1 MAAAGSRRP
10 FTAGGTMESAITGN
24 WWVVALRGVAGILL
38 GIAAFLVTGIT
49 LAVLIALFAAY
60 LFVDGVLAILAGSRG
75 RSWLIVAEGVVGV
88 IAGFVA
94 LLFPALTALAL
105 AILIAVWAIL
115 TGIAELAAAIR
126 LRRMIRN
133 EWLLGLS
140 GIISIVFGV
149 LIALFPGAGLVAIV
163 LLIGAYALVWGVL
176 NLALAFRLR
185 GSPGSLMVAP

>member
-1 MAAAGSRRP
+1 
-10 FTAGGTMESAITGN
+10 MESAITGN
-24 WWVVALRGVAGILL
+24 WWVVALRGVAGIIL
-38 GIAAFLVTGIT
+38 GIAAFAVTGIT

-94 LLFPALTALAL
+94 VLFPALTALAL

-126 LRRMIRN
+126 LRRMINN

-149 LIALFPGAGLVAIV
+149 LIALFPAAGLVAIV
-163 LLIGAYALVWGVL
+163 WLIGAYALVWGVL

-185 GSPGSLMVAP
+185 GSHGSLMVAP